1 MEGCFGSRISENFGE
16 MWCFQ
21 AVAVPPGLKKR
32 SRFKMCSLQNGLDTL
47 QSQGSRTSKYLSTCV
62 SSAST
67 GTNRQALSSLSCGKP
82 QAMPAVRQ
90 LSLQLSPPA
99 RCSPGKQ
106 GLCETEPATLR
117 CHPAVEM
124 LAKCCVCLFSCG
136 CFVLPHVQHSLWT

>member
-21 AVAVPPGLKKR
+21 AVAVPRGLEKR
-32 SRFKMCSLQNGLDTL
+32 SRFKMCSLQNGVDTL

-82 QAMPAVRQ
+82 QPMPAV
-90 LSLQLSPPA
+90 PA
-99 RCSPGKQ
+99 QCSPGKQ

-124 LAKCCVCLFSCG
+124 LAKCCVCLFSWG
-136 CFVLPHVQHSLWT
+136 CFVLPHVQRSLWT